1 MNILSGYHYFTL
13 RLFQTDRIL
22 FCELKIIALVRALQG
37 VVCTALRRP
46 TKKNSP
52 NFSHTQVQCT
62 LLLRQHWVWIPG
74 RNRFYRRLQVQVLSK
89 LLI

>member
-52 NFSHTQVQCT
+52 NFSHTCT
-62 LLLRQHWVWIPG
+62 VYTIITSALGVDTGAKPVLPSSPG
-74 RNRFYRRLQVQVLSK
+74 TSPQ
-89 LLI
+89 